1 MWRNKNNTKCQ
12 SDPAADGL
20 EQHDA
25 GFKYSFVFIK
35 MIALIGACPAI
46 SSRNKEAQMAC
57 HGVFQIDAG
66 LQGIHACRIAF
77 VLVVH
82 GFDML
87 ETMSPLISSLGRIG

>member
-1 MWRNKNNTKCQ
+1 
-12 SDPAADGL
+12 
-20 EQHDA
+20 
-25 GFKYSFVFIK
+25 

-57 HGVFQIDAG
+57 QGVFQIDAG

-87 ETMSPLISSLGRIG
+87 ETYVSADFQLRQDRVVHSGPVESAE